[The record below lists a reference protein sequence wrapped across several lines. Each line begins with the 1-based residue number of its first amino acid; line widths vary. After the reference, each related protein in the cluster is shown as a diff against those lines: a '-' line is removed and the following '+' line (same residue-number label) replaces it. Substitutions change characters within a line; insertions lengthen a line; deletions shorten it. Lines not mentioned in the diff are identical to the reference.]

1 MDIAFYFI
9 ENGLVH
15 ITWDMIRKMLESRQ
29 EYLVKQCIKYGCKFD
44 QGSAQVKKI
53 IFAGRTAQP
62 IEDRNIKL
70 VDFIQIM
77 LELSWKS
84 KEIIFVLTNYQK
96 KGKLAA
102 IDLRELFLLF
112 AMKRKLKLMS
122 HLINSED
129 F

>member
-1 MDIAFYFI
+1 MFKESRSFYKLSQPESFDRFKLNQVAFEISLEKDYMDIAFYFI

-70 VDFIQIM
+70 VDFI
-77 LELSWKS
+77 
-84 KEIIFVLTNYQK
+84 
-96 KGKLAA
+96 
-102 IDLRELFLLF
+102 
-112 AMKRKLKLMS
+112 
-122 HLINSED
+122 
-129 F
+129 